1 MPDKDQYD
9 YNNGQLLFFGKL
21 NNLKRPISVIG
32 NENERI
38 LVVFYQQI
46 IKLIEL
52 AHRSDL
58 DELLLDDPLKVK
70 EQVLDN
76 RLLLSFVAGEG
87 VEESLGFEELGH
99 SHGLVDHRVCYIFVL
114 ELHNENLRI

>member
-1 MPDKDQYD
+1 MTDKDQND
-9 YNNGQLLFFGKL
+9 YNYGQLLFFGKL

-58 DELLLDDPLKVK
+58 DELLLDDPL
-70 EQVLDN
+70 E
-76 RLLLSFVAGEG
+76 
-87 VEESLGFEELGH
+87 VEE
-99 SHGLVDHRVCYIFVL
+99 
-114 ELHNENLRI
+114 